1 MVREAMEYT
10 SLQEAIRSVFGSD
23 VSVASRRPIGGGDI
37 NDAFELRLSN
47 GEHIF
52 MKSNRVSNLPFFTAE
67 VRGLE
72 AIRATGKIG
81 TPEVLAYGTD
91 DGVGAFLLLSFIESG
106 TRIDSYWETFGRELA
121 AMHQVPQ
128 ENYGF
133 SGDNFIG
140 ATPQKN
146 DTRGSFLKFFRDCR
160 LVPRFQM
167 ADHYFSSGDRKQ
179 AAKLLDH
186 MDRFYIEPH
195 HPSLV
200 HGDLWSGNH
209 MTGSDGKA
217 WLIDPA
223 VYVGHPEADL
233 AMTELFGRCPQA
245 FYEAY
250 AEAAPLQPGYAE
262 RKDFYNLYQL
272 LNHLNLF
279 GASYLSS
286 VRRILSIV

>member
-1 MVREAMEYT
+1 MFD
-10 SLQEAIRSVFGSD
+10 SLDEAISDVFGSG
-23 VSVASRRPIGGGDI
+23 VTVTGRRPIGGGDI
-37 NDAFELRLSN
+37 NDAYELRLSN
-47 GEHIF
+47 NDHVF
-52 MKSNRVSNLPFFTAE
+52 MKANNASRLAFFTAE

-72 AIRATGKIG
+72 AIRATGVIG
-81 TPEVLAYGTD
+81 TPEALAVGTD
-91 DGVGAFLLLSFIESG
+91 KSVGAFLLLGFIESG
-106 TRIDSYWETFGRELA
+106 NRITDYWETFGRELA
-121 AMHQVPQ
+121 AMHQVKQ
-128 ENYGF
+128 ESYGF
-133 SGDNFIG
+133 IEDNFIG

-146 DTRGSFLKFFRDCR
+146 DTRSTFLEFFRDMR
-160 LVPRFQM
+160 LRPQFDM

-179 AAKLLDH
+179 IDKLLSN
-186 MDRFYIEPH
+186 MDRYYIEPD

-217 WLIDPA
+217 WIIDPA
-223 VYVGHPEADL
+223 TYVGHPEADL

-245 FYEAY
+245 FYDAY
-250 AEAAPLQPGYAE
+250 KEVAPLQPGYE
-262 RKDFYNLYQL
+262 KRRDFYNLYQL